1 MFEEAQLYSPVTSAD
16 DGTVTVHLADDHPG
30 KTDPEYQQ
38 RRNEIAAAA
47 LDWNPGEP
55 LPRIAYNEA
64 EEEVWRTVQRELAPK
79 HARYACRAFREA
91 TAALALPMHRI
102 PQLDEVTAAL
112 EGLTGFR
119 YVPAAGI
126 VPVKQFYGNLAD
138 REFHSTQYIRHPSAP
153 LYTPEPD
160 LIHEVIG
167 HGNLLADPE
176 IAEVNR
182 LAGEA
187 ARRAETDEGV
197 QYVADVFWFT
207 IEFGV
212 VWEEGELRAYGAG
225 ILSSY
230 GEIEEFRQMEIRPL
244 DFHQMGTI
252 DYDITHYQP
261 ILFAAE
267 SKAHLVD
274 EVGEFFAGFTDETP
288 ERLAREAVSSDEWS
302 RSATHTAG

>member
-1 MFEEAQLYSPVTSAD
+1 M
-16 DGTVTVHLADDHPG
+16 
-30 KTDPEYQQ
+30 
-38 RRNEIAAAA
+38 
-47 LDWNPGEP
+47 
-55 LPRIAYNEA
+55 
-64 EEEVWRTVQRELAPK
+64 
-79 HARYACRAFREA
+79 
-91 TAALALPMHRI
+91 
-102 PQLDEVTAAL
+102 TAAL
-112 EGLTGFR
+112 EPLTGFQ

-126 VPVKQFYGNLAD
+126 VPVREFYGYLAD

-176 IAEVNR
+176 FAELNR

-187 ARRAETDEGV
+187 ARGAETEEGV

-212 VWEEGELRAYGAG
+212 LWEQGELRAYGAG

-230 GEIEEFRQMEIRPL
+230 GEIEEFREMEIRPL

-252 DYDITHYQP
+252 EYDITHYQP
-261 ILFAAE
+261 VLFAAE

-274 EVGEFFAGFTDETP
+274 ELGAFFAGFTDETP
-288 ERLAREAVSSDEWS
+288 ERLARQAAAV
-302 RSATHTAG
+302 

>member
-1 MFEEAQLYSPVTSAD
+1 MFEEAQLYSPVTAGTDGSA
-16 DGTVTVHLADDHPG
+16 TVHLADDHPG
-30 KTDPEYQQ
+30 KSDPDYQE

-47 LDWNPGEP
+47 LAWERGTPP
-55 LPRIAYNEA
+55 PRIRYSDA
-64 EEEVWRTVQRELAPK
+64 EHEVWRTVQRELLPK
-79 HARYACRAFREA
+79 HARYACRAFRDA
-91 TAALALPMHRI
+91 TAALALPVNRI

-112 EGLTGFR
+112 QGLTGFR

-126 VPVKQFYGNLAD
+126 VPVKEFYGNLAD
-138 REFHSTQYIRHPSAP
+138 GEFHSTQYIRHPSAP

-167 HGNLLADPE
+167 HGNLLADPQF
-176 IAEVNR
+176 AELNR

-187 ARRAETDEGV
+187 ARRAETDAGV

-212 VWEEGELRAYGAG
+212 VWEEDELRAYGAG

-230 GEIEEFRQMEIRPL
+230 GEIEEFREMEIRPL

-261 ILFAAE
+261 ILFAAD
-267 SKAHLVD
+267 SVGHLVD
-274 EVGEFFAGFTDETP
+274 ELGGFYASFDDDTP
-288 ERLAREAVSSDEWS
+288 QRLAREAAVV
-302 RSATHTAG
+302 